1 MKKIIVGATI
11 STIFIIN
18 KLISNP
24 KGNGK
29 GKKKGKGKGKK
40 TNIKY
45 SSSDI
50 YKNNINNIV
59 TIINT
64 QTIESFM
71 ISESIEGLG
80 TGFLYKDPSTNKIYI
95 ITNHHVIADSTY
107 INVLIDYKL
116 YKVKVIGSSSEI
128 DLAVLKFIDEPPINS
143 SVIIEE
149 QNDNIE
155 GEVAIAIGS
164 PLGLAGTITKGI
176 ISSVSRDVSGDGLL
190 YIQTDTAINPGN
202 SGGPLFNDMGKVIGI
217 NTFILEDTIGLGF
230 ALPSSVALNALK
242 SILKYGIIKKNYL
255 GVVVND
261 IIDDYSIKG
270 VTVDNVLKFGP
281 SDNKLKKNDIILKF
295 NNIDI
300 PELSILRN
308 ILVYKSESGKVYDV
322 EVERD
327 SKIITIQIML
337 EVKNDVIED
346 LDDIVVQPTNYET
359 ISTEINKLSPY
370 KTNLIKEALTI
381 IDNKKNTNLVDN
393 DIILE
398 INNKPFK
405 SINKTLDDRKGVESF
420 KGLLQNARS
429 NSNTVTLTIYRNKN
443 IKNINYTLPINTKTI
458 NQTII

>member
-1 MKKIIVGATI
+1 MKKIIIGTTL

-24 KGNGK
+24 NVNGRGK
-29 GKKKGKGKGKK
+29 GKEKK

-64 QTIESFM
+64 QTIESFKT
-71 ISESIEGLG
+71 SESIEGLG
-80 TGFLYKDPSTNKIYI
+80 TGFLYKDPTTDKIYI

-116 YKVKVIGSSSEI
+116 YKVTVIGSSSEI

-143 SVIIEE
+143 SVIIED

-202 SGGPLFNDMGKVIGI
+202 SGGPLFNDRGKVIGI
-217 NTFILEDTIGLGF
+217 NTFILKDSVGLGF

-270 VTVDNVLKFGP
+270 VIVDNILKFGP
-281 SDNKLKKNDIILKF
+281 SYKKLKKNDIILKF
-295 NNIDI
+295 NKIDI

-346 LDDIVVQPTNYET
+346 LDNIVVQPTNYET
-359 ISTEINKLSPY
+359 IGTEINKLSRY
-370 KTNLIKEALTI
+370 KTNLINEALTI
-381 IDNKKNTNLVDN
+381 IDNKKNTNLANN

-405 SINKTLDDRKGVESF
+405 SINKTLDDREGLESF
-420 KGLLQNARS
+420 KGILQKARS
-429 NSNTVTLTIYRNKN
+429 NSNTVTLTIYRNKS
-443 IKNINYTLPINTKTI
+443 IKDINYTLPINTKTI